1 MTALLLTLMLFGS
14 GLLMAVLG
22 MPMALGRVRR
32 NSLYGFRTRKTL
44 SSDHVWFLAN
54 RYSGRALV
62 SAGLM
67 MMVAAVPFFFIAS
80 LLGPTIA
87 AWVMLAVLAVPMAW
101 MVVKSF
107 RYLARL

>member
-1 MTALLLTLMLFGS
+1 
-14 GLLMAVLG
+14 
-22 MPMALGRVRR
+22 
-32 NSLYGFRTRKTL
+32 
-44 SSDHVWFLAN
+44 
-54 RYSGRALV
+54 
-62 SAGLM
+62 

-87 AWVMLAVLAVPMAW
+87 AWVMLAVLAVPMVW